1 MIFLNSDA
9 ASYVTGENLNTDG
22 GMFGAIL
29 SGQVNLEELFAGLFG
44 ENA

>member
-22 GMFGAIL
+22 GMFGGII
-29 SGQVNLEELFAGLFG
+29 SGQVDLAVLFADFFPQ
-44 ENA
+44 EA